1 MFPQSFVI
9 DPQPKL
15 MVAAGLIYGALG
27 VRLAL
32 LNNSLRQMSPGEVA
46 AVARSLLCQ
55 FHSPLQ
61 FGQLRSDLS
70 GIC

>member
-1 MFPQSFVI
+1 
-9 DPQPKL
+9 
-15 MVAAGLIYGALG
+15 MVAAGFIYGALG

-46 AVARSLLCQ
+46 AVARSLLCHL
-55 FHSPLQ
+55 HSPLQ